1 MRWYFMAKSVNQKM
15 KVFYLRK
22 ILLEN
27 TDKDHYLTMLEI
39 LDALKER
46 GIKAE
51 RKSIYNDIDM
61 LRELGLEIVNH
72 KRLGYAVI
80 KKDFDCDEIELLIKG
95 LDNIDIVENKKQ
107 HIVNKLKKLVSI
119 YEAKEILNE

>member
-1 MRWYFMAKSVNQKM
+1 MAKSVNQKM

-22 ILLEN
+22 ILLEK
-27 TDKDHYLTMLEI
+27 TDKNHYLTMLEI

-61 LRELGLEIVNH
+61 LRELGLEIINH
-72 KRLGYAVI
+72 KKLGYAVV
-80 KKDFDCDEIELLIKG
+80 KKDFDYDEIKLLVKG
-95 LDNIDIVENKKQ
+95 LDNIDIVEKQKQ

-119 YEAKEILNE
+119 YEAKEILSE

>member
-1 MRWYFMAKSVNQKM
+1 MAKSVNQKI

-22 ILLEN
+22 ILLEK
-27 TDKDHYLTMLEI
+27 TDKNHYLTMLEI

-61 LRELGLEIVNH
+61 LRELGLEIINH
-72 KRLGYAVI
+72 KKLGYAVV
-80 KKDFDCDEIELLIKG
+80 KKDSDCDEIKLLVKG
-95 LDNIDIVENKKQ
+95 LDNIDIMESKKK
-107 HIVNKLKKLVSI
+107 HIINKLKTLVSI
-119 YEAKEILNE
+119 YEAKEILSE

>member
-1 MRWYFMAKSVNQKM
+1 MAKSVNQKM

-95 LDNIDIVENKKQ
+95 LDNIDIVENQKQ
-107 HIVNKLKKLVSI
+107 HIVNKLKKFVSI
-119 YEAKEILNE
+119 YEAKEILSE

>member
-1 MRWYFMAKSVNQKM
+1 MAKSVNQKM
-15 KVFYLRK
+15 KFFYLRK

-46 GIKAE
+46 GINAE

>member
-1 MRWYFMAKSVNQKM
+1 MAKSVNQKM
-15 KVFYLRK
+15 KFFYLRK

-51 RKSIYNDIDM
+51 RKSIYNDLDM

>member
-1 MRWYFMAKSVNQKM
+1 MAKSVNQKM

>member
-1 MRWYFMAKSVNQKM
+1 MSKSVNQKM

-80 KKDFDCDEIELLIKG
+80 KKDFDCDEIGLLIKG